1 MTGRT
6 VSAVVVVSLGAAA
19 LVAHARA
26 QAPSSAPPP
35 AAIVK
40 QLAYLKASNP
50 DAGDHFGCGG
60 VLDGHAGYG
69 AAISGDGNTI
79 AIGTPHEASN
89 AKGINANQ
97 KDNSAYD
104 AGAVY
109 IYVRNGA

>member
-26 QAPSSAPPP
+26 QAPSTASTP

-69 AAISGDGNTI
+69 AAISG
-79 AIGTPHEASN
+79 EAE
-89 AKGINANQ
+89 
-97 KDNSAYD
+97 
-104 AGAVY
+104 VMT
-109 IYVRNGA
+109 